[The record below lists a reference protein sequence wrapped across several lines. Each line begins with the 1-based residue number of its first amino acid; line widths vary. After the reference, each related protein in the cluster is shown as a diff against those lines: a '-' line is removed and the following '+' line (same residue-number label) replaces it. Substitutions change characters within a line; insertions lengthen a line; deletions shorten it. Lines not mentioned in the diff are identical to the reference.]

1 MKHHIALVITLLVV
15 FLAFPTLSRAG
26 EDAYFCTYKG
36 YFAYETREGGTPGVV
51 GHVLRVV
58 RFESKHGIYLAGE
71 VTLPEFTVYH
81 FICSED
87 RIEISGWRKV
97 FTKYVIE
104 IAKSGE
110 IRSLGPTEYPGLPW
124 SVAAKDG
131 PAPADLGI
139 FGPRVPP
146 LTIESLDPEHEYQL
160 LRNLS
165 GRQVKEGWERHITS
179 ELVQLDPKGT
189 VLQRFV
195 LYESRTVESGE

>member
-1 MKHHIALVITLLVV
+1 MNHHTGLVITLLAV
-15 FLAFPTLSRAG
+15 FLAFPTLSRAA

-36 YFAYETREGGTPGVV
+36 YFAYETRKGDTPSVI

-58 RFESKHGIYLAGE
+58 RIEPRRGIYLAGE
-71 VTLPEFTVYH
+71 VALPEFAVYH
-81 FICSED
+81 LICSED

-110 IRSLGPTEYPGLPW
+110 IRSLGPTDYPGLPW

-146 LTIESLDPEHEYQL
+146 LTLESLDPEHEYQL